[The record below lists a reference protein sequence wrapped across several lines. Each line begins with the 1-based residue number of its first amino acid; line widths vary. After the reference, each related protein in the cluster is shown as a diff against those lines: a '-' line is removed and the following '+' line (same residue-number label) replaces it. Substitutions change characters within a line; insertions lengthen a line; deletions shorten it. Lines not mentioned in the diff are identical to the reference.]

1 MLATSPS
8 RGLPRKEDALNSTVS
23 MQAGLQVTREA
34 RGRVRGDGIELA
46 FGYWPGR
53 GAPVIALHGLTASY
67 VNFIGVAECL
77 RGRVPLLGFDL
88 RGRGDADKPDGP
100 YGLSQH
106 ARDVAAA
113 MRNMALGPSLVIGH
127 SMGAFISAALA
138 AQEPGLVSGLILIDG
153 GFPLATPAGVPLDLG
168 LNAALAQ
175 RIAQLRQT
183 YPSRKEYREFW
194 RSQPNFPREDWN
206 RWVEAFLDYEVGGES
221 PVQPK
226 AAEAAIRADL
236 GEAFQQEAIVERLKA
251 IRVPTMFLRA
261 EKGFTAD
268 QAPLYPDEVV
278 PQIKA
283 LVPQIADIKFPG
295 TTHYTVVLGEKAAA
309 RISDLVC
316 EMSDRTRSR

>member
-1 MLATSPS
+1 LSSIASI
-8 RGLPRKEDALNSTVS
+8 KQN
-23 MQAGLQVTREA
+23 LQVTREA

-46 FGYWPGR
+46 FGYWPGL

-67 VNFIGVAECL
+67 VNFIGIAECL

-100 YGLSQH
+100 YGLAQH

-113 MRNMALGPSLVIGH
+113 MRNMDVGPAMVVGH
-127 SMGAFISAALA
+127 SMGAFIAAALA
-138 AQEPGLVSGLILIDG
+138 AQEPGLVTALILIDG

-194 RSQPNFPREDWN
+194 RTQPNFPPEEWN
-206 RWVEAFLDYEVGGES
+206 AWVEAFLDYEVSGES
-221 PVQPK
+221 PVKPK

-236 GEAFQQEAIVERLKA
+236 GEAFQPDAIVERLKT
-251 IRVPTMFLRA
+251 IGVPTVLLRA
-261 EKGFTAD
+261 EKGFTTD
-268 QAPLYPDEVV
+268 QPPLFPDEVV

-283 LVPQIADIKFPG
+283 LVPQIEDLQFPG
-295 TTHYTVVLGEKAAA
+295 TTHYTIVLGEKAAA

-316 EMSDRTRSR
+316 EMSERTRSR